1 MKNRDYKKFGMGEYY
16 HIYNRGNEKKE
27 IFREQDDFRFFLE
40 RMTKYLLPEKF
51 KQRVRELLPNNTFS
65 LISYCLMP
73 NHFHLLI
80 RQNTE
85 LPVTALMR
93 RLGTSYSMYFNRKY
107 QRVGGV
113 FQDQYKM
120 VLVDD
125 NRYLIWLSAYIH
137 QNPKVANLASNLKD
151 YPWSSYNEFL
161 GQSTLAICDKNI
173 ILQQF
178 ANLDEYSNFLKESYS
193 LIKHKKDIESL
204 LIDN

>member
-1 MKNRDYKKFGMGEYY
+1 MGEYY

>member
-1 MKNRDYKKFGMGEYY
+1 MGEYY

-40 RMTKYLLPEKF
+40 RIKKYLFPEKF
-51 KQRVRELLPNNTFS
+51 KQRVRELLPSNTFS

-85 LPVTALMR
+85 IPVTALMR
-93 RLGTSYSMYFNRKY
+93 RLGTSYSMYFNKKY

-125 NRYLIWLSAYIH
+125 NRHLIWLSAYIH
-137 QNPKVANLASNLKD
+137 QNPKVANLVSDLKD

-161 GQSTLAICDKNI
+161 GQSTPATCDKNI

-178 ANLDEYSNFLKESYS
+178 VTLDEYSKFLKESFF
-193 LIKHKKDIESL
+193 LIKHKKDMEFL